1 MSILYINMPNKNG
14 GKSTKLTG
22 KNKKKK
28 GGELSPEDIEFI
40 KKQKNDLK
48 IAKEYALNMSGGKKK
63 K

>member
-1 MSILYINMPNKNG
+1 MPNKNG

-28 GGELSPEDIEFI
+28 GGGELSPEDIEFI

-48 IAKEYALNMSGGKKK
+48 IAKEYALNMGGGKKK